1 MLQAAWD
8 LYGVMWGKLLQDV
21 VQKARGQQEYL
32 PVAQLKELNISWLG
46 LDEKVLLFRQEYI
59 TTFDSLGLESPK
71 RRDSVI
77 VTGHSG
83 IGELSANYSHL

>member
-1 MLQAAWD
+1 
-8 LYGVMWGKLLQDV
+8 MWGKPLQDV
-21 VQKARGQQEYL
+21 VQKARGQQDELEYV

-83 IGELSANYSHL
+83 IGELSANYGLL